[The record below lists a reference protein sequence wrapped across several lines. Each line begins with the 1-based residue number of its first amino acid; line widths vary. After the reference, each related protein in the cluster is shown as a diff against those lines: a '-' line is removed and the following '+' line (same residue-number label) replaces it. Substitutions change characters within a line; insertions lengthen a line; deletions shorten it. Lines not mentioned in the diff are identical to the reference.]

1 MTVEGWIIFIIASSV
16 ITFLAC
22 IVNSVI
28 SDGMDSFWHGTL
40 YAAPIIVILLI
51 GMLWWYGNTESG
63 KQAYKTQTSNIN
75 GGIEKTVEV
84 YDSTGNLIKQYS
96 GKYDI
101 DYKYDKI
108 IFNDENGKR
117 HVICYTTGTVI
128 VDEIGK

>member
-28 SDGMDSFWHGTL
+28 SDHMDSFLHGTL

-63 KQAYKTQTSNIN
+63 KQAYKTQTSNLN
-75 GGIEKTVEV
+75 SGIERTVEV
-84 YDSTGNLIKQYS
+84 YDATGNLIKQYS
-96 GKYDI
+96 GKFDV
-101 DYKYDKI
+101 DYKYNRI
-108 IFNDENGKR
+108 IFKDVNGKR
-117 HVICYTTGTVI
+117 HTIFYPTGTVI
-128 VDEIGK
+128 IDETE

>member
-28 SDGMDSFWHGTL
+28 SDHMDSFLHGTL

-63 KQAYKTQTSNIN
+63 KQAYKTQTSNLN
-75 GGIEKTVEV
+75 GGIERTVEV
-84 YDSTGNLIKQYS
+84 YDATGNLIKQYYC
-96 GKYDI
+96 KTVIEHEYNRITFEDV
-101 DYKYDKI
+101 
-108 IFNDENGKR
+108 NGKR
-117 HVICYTTGTVI
+117 HTIFHPTGTI
-128 VDEIGK
+128 LIDEKE